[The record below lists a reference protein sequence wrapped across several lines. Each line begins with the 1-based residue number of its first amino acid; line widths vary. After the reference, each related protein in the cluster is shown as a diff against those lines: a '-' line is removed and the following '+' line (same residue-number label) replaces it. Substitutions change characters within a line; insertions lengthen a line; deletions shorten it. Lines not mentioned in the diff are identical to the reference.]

1 MQLLPVPSTPG
12 VDPEI
17 RSELILTATDL
28 RIYGTKALDGIVD
41 EIRSVESVD
50 HVSSS
55 ERQSMV

>member
-1 MQLLPVPSTPG
+1 MQLVPLPSAPA

-17 RSELILTATDL
+17 RPELILTATDL
-28 RIYGTKALDGIVD
+28 WKPKALDAIVAD
-41 EIRSVESVD
+41 KIRSVESVD